1 MARLNKRVKLYIVR
15 SLATYE
21 TPTET
26 AKGVQEEFGIEVT
39 KQQCEAY
46 DPTKKTGQDLSEEF
60 KTEFYRIRREMNEN
74 LESIPI
80 ANIAYRLRRLQR
92 FIDLE
97 QFKENPVIVPSLLEQ
112 AAKEVGGLYTNR
124 KEITGAGGGP
134 VKTENTDKPPEAKP
148 VFTPDQL
155 KDLTPQE
162 LSRLAINGKL

>member
-21 TPTET
+21 TPSET
-26 AKGVQEEFGIEVT
+26 ARGVQEEFGIEVT

-60 KTEFYRIRREMNEN
+60 KAEFYRVRKEMNDN
-74 LESIPI
+74 LSSIPI
-80 ANIAYRLRRLQR
+80 ANIAYRLMRLQK
-92 FIDLE
+92 FIDLA
-97 QFKENPVIVPSLLEQ
+97 QFKENPVIVPSLMEQ

-134 VKTENTDKPPEAKP
+134 LQSENITYVTATDEQVRQAI
-148 VFTPDQL
+148 D
-155 KDLTPQE
+155 E
-162 LSRLAINGKL
+162 LENEY

>member
-26 AKGVQEEFGIEVT
+26 AKGVQEEFGITVT

-60 KTEFYRIRREMNEN
+60 KKEFYRIREDMNKN
-74 LESIPI
+74 VNSIPI
-80 ANIAYRLRRLQR
+80 ANIAYRLRRLQN
-92 FIDLE
+92 FIDHDRY
-97 QFKENPVIVPSLLEQ
+97 KDNAVIVPDLLEQ

-124 KEITGAGGGP
+124 KEITGADGGP
-134 VKTENTDKPPEAKP
+134 IKTENEQTQPAMYTPE
-148 VFTPDQL
+148 QL
-155 KDLTPQE
+155 AGMSTQE

>member
-21 TPTET
+21 TPSET
-26 AKGVQEEFGIEVT
+26 ARGVQEEFGIEVT

-60 KTEFYRIRREMNEN
+60 KAEFYRVCKEMNDN
-74 LESIPI
+74 LSAIPI
-80 ANIAYRLRRLQR
+80 ANIAYRLKRLQR

-97 QFKENPVIVPSLLEQ
+97 QFKENPVIVPSLMEQ

-134 VKTENTDKPPEAKP
+134 LQSENVTQVVATPEQIRQ
-148 VFTPDQL
+148 VLDEL
-155 KDLTPQE
+155 K
-162 LSRLAINGKL
+162 GKY

>member
-21 TPTET
+21 TPSET
-26 AKGVQEEFGIEVT
+26 ARGVQEEFGINVT

-60 KTEFYRIRREMNEN
+60 KTEFYRVRKEMNDN
-74 LESIPI
+74 LSAIPI
-80 ANIAYRLRRLQR
+80 ANIAYRLKRLQR
-92 FIDLE
+92 FIDHE

-134 VKTENTDKPPEAKP
+134 VKTENTEKPPEAKP
-148 VFTPDQL
+148 VFTPEEL

>member
-21 TPTET
+21 TPSET
-26 AKGVQEEFGIEVT
+26 ARGAQEEFGIEVT

-60 KTEFYRIRREMNEN
+60 KAEFYRVRKEMNDN
-74 LESIPI
+74 LSAIPI
-80 ANIAYRLRRLQR
+80 ANIAYRLKRLQR

-97 QFKENPVIVPSLLEQ
+97 QFKENPVIVPSLMEQ

-134 VKTENTDKPPEAKP
+134 LQSENVTQVVATPEQIRQ
-148 VFTPDQL
+148 VLDEL
-155 KDLTPQE
+155 K
-162 LSRLAINGKL
+162 GKY

>member
-21 TPTET
+21 TPSET
-26 AKGVQEEFGIEVT
+26 VKGVQEEFGITVT

-60 KTEFYRIRREMNEN
+60 KTEFFRVRKEMNDN
-74 LESIPI
+74 LSAIPI
-80 ANIAYRLRRLQR
+80 ANIAYRLKRLQR
-92 FIDLE
+92 FIDLD

-134 VKTENTDKPPEAKP
+134 VKTENTEKPPTP
-148 VFTPDQL
+148 VYTPEELDKL
-155 KDLTPQE
+155 SPQE

>member
-21 TPTET
+21 TPSET
-26 AKGVQEEFGIEVT
+26 ARGVQEEFGIEVT

-60 KTEFYRIRREMNEN
+60 KTEFYRVRKEMNDN
-74 LESIPI
+74 LSSIPI
-80 ANIAYRLRRLQR
+80 ANIAYRLMRLQK
-92 FIDLE
+92 FIDLA
-97 QFKENPVIVPSLLEQ
+97 QFKENPVIVPSLMEQ

-134 VKTENTDKPPEAKP
+134 LQSENVTQVVATPEQIRQ
-148 VFTPDQL
+148 VLDEL
-155 KDLTPQE
+155 K
-162 LSRLAINGKL
+162 GKY

>member
-21 TPTET
+21 TPSET
-26 AKGVQEEFGIEVT
+26 ARGVQEEFGITVT

-60 KTEFYRIRREMNEN
+60 KTEFYRVRKEMNDN
-74 LESIPI
+74 LSAIPI
-80 ANIAYRLRRLQR
+80 ANIAYRLKRLQR
-92 FIDLE
+92 FIDHE

-134 VKTENTDKPPEAKP
+134 VKTENTNTPSPPAL
-148 VFTPDQL
+148 TPEEL
-155 KDLTPQE
+155 SKLSPQE
-162 LSRLAINGKL
+162 LSRLVINGKL

>member
-21 TPTET
+21 TPSET
-26 AKGVQEEFGIEVT
+26 ARGVQEEFGIEVT

-60 KTEFYRIRREMNEN
+60 KAEFYRVRKEMNDN
-74 LESIPI
+74 LSSIPI
-80 ANIAYRLRRLQR
+80 ANIAYRLKRLQR

-97 QFKENPVIVPSLLEQ
+97 QFKENPVIVPSLMEQ

-134 VKTENTDKPPEAKP
+134 LQSENVTQVIATPEQIRQ
-148 VFTPDQL
+148 VLDEL
-155 KDLTPQE
+155 KD
-162 LSRLAINGKL
+162 KY

>member
-26 AKGVQEEFGIEVT
+26 AKGVQEEFGITVT

-60 KTEFYRIRREMNEN
+60 KKEFYRIREDMNKN
-74 LESIPI
+74 INSIPI
-80 ANIAYRLRRLQR
+80 ANIAYRLKRLQN
-92 FIDLE
+92 FIDHD
-97 QFKENPVIVPSLLEQ
+97 QFKSNPVIVPNLLEQ

-124 KEITGAGGGP
+124 KEITGADGGP
-134 VKTENTDKPPEAKP
+134 LQSENTTYVKATPEDIKQ
-148 VFTPDQL
+148 VWD
-155 KDLTPQE
+155 E
-162 LSRLAINGKL
+162 LESKY

>member
-21 TPTET
+21 TPSET
-26 AKGVQEEFGIEVT
+26 ARGVQEEFGIEVT

-60 KTEFYRIRREMNEN
+60 KAEFYRVRKEMNDN
-74 LESIPI
+74 LSSIPI
-80 ANIAYRLRRLQR
+80 ANIAYRLMRLQK
-92 FIDLE
+92 FIDLA
-97 QFKENPVIVPSLLEQ
+97 QFKANPVIVPSLMEQ

-134 VKTENTDKPPEAKP
+134 LQSENVTQVVATPEQIRQ
-148 VFTPDQL
+148 VLDEL
-155 KDLTPQE
+155 K
-162 LSRLAINGKL
+162 GKY

>member
-39 KQQCEAY
+39 KQQSEAY

-60 KTEFYRIRREMNEN
+60 KNEFYRIRREMNEN

-134 VKTENTDKPPEAKP
+134 VKTENTDKPPEDKP

>member
-15 SLATYE
+15 SLAMYE

-26 AKGVQEEFGIEVT
+26 MRGVQEVFGIDVT

-60 KTEFYRIRREMNEN
+60 KTEFYRVRKEMNDN
-74 LESIPI
+74 LSSIPI
-80 ANIAYRLRRLQR
+80 ANIAYRLKRLQR
-92 FIDLE
+92 FIDHE

-134 VKTENTDKPPEAKP
+134 VKTENTEKPPEAKP
-148 VFTPDQL
+148 VFTPEEL